1 MHGIGGVITM
11 SNVIHIWSIVLAVPA
26 LAVTIWLLVTH
37 KRKAACGWGVVTL
50 LLLAAFALY
59 YVPFQVRLDT
69 DSLVLVSYQDGP
81 HLVINNS
88 VSPDDFSEMDRQ
100 LEGLTFRRPFL
111 PDERLSDAFRRDTVT
126 VNNADRNIFVVFPS
140 DGARGYAVLDDE
152 AIAEVTE
159 EFIQYLNQWNKSHT
173 GGMES

>member
-1 MHGIGGVITM
+1 MFDVL
-11 SNVIHIWSIVLAVPA
+11 HIWSIILAIPA

-50 LLLAAFALY
+50 LLLTGFALY

-69 DSLVLVSYQDGP
+69 DSLVLVSYEGGP

-88 VSPDDFSEMDRQ
+88 VSPDDFSAMDRQ

-126 VNNADRNIFVVFPS
+126 VNNDDRNIFVVFPS
-140 DGARGYAVLDDE
+140 DGESGYAVLDDE
-152 AIAEVTE
+152 AIAEVTA
-159 EFIQYLNQWNKSHT
+159 EFVQSLNQLRESYAW
-173 GGMES
+173 GMEP

>member
-1 MHGIGGVITM
+1 M
-11 SNVIHIWSIVLAVPA
+11 SNVIHIWSIILAVPA
-26 LAVTIWLLVTH
+26 FAVTIWLLVTH

-69 DSLVLVSYQDGP
+69 DSLVLVSYQDGS

-88 VSPDDFSEMDRQ
+88 VSPDNFSEMGRQ

-111 PDERLSDAFRRDTVT
+111 PDERLSDAFRRDIVT
-126 VNNADRNIFVVFPS
+126 VNNAERNIFVVFPS
-140 DGARGYAVLDDE
+140 DGARGYAVLNNE

-159 EFIQYLNQWNKSHT
+159 EFIQYLNRLKESHA

>member
-1 MHGIGGVITM
+1 M

-26 LAVTIWLLVTH
+26 LGVTIWLLVTH
-37 KRKAACGWGVVTL
+37 KPKAACGWGAVTL
-50 LLLAAFALY
+50 LLLAGFALY

-69 DSLVLVSYQDGP
+69 DSLVLVSFEDGP

-88 VSPDDFSEMDRQ
+88 VSPDDFSAMDRQ

-111 PDERLSDAFRRDTVT
+111 PDDRLSDAFRRDTVT
-126 VNNADRNIFVVFPS
+126 VNNDDRNIFVVFPS
-140 DGARGYAVLDDE
+140 DGERGYAVLNDE

-159 EFIQYLNQWNKSHT
+159 EFVQYLNQLNESHA
-173 GGMES
+173 GEMEP

>member
-1 MHGIGGVITM
+1 M

-37 KRKAACGWGVVTL
+37 KREGACGWGVVIL

-69 DSLVLVSYQDGP
+69 DSLVLVYFEDGP

-100 LEGLTFRRPFL
+100 LEGLTSRPPFL
-111 PDERLSDAFRRDTVT
+111 PDERLSDAFRRDAVT

-159 EFIQYLNQWNKSHT
+159 EFIQSLNRLKESHA